1 MGTLLLESANKREN
15 AEKVKQ
21 RNKQRLPMQP
31 LLISPQD
38 ERLGGIIQALGNFTV
53 PSR

>member
-1 MGTLLLESANKREN
+1 MGTLQQERANKREN

-21 RNKQRLPMQP
+21 RNKQRLHTQP
-31 LLISPQD
+31 LFVSLQD